1 MYISTNSSLK
11 VSFSFLFDSHFGSSS
26 FLLSARACGLTSS
39 LAFSSSRSAAT
50 CLEVLVVILSF
61 FSASSWRRVPW
72 DGFGIVSLWE
82 KAGTAFPTPEAQ
94 FLRS

>member
-11 VSFSFLFDSHFGSSS
+11 DSFSFLFDSHFGSSS

-39 LAFSSSRSAAT
+39 LDFSYSRSAAT

-61 FSASSWRRVPW
+61 FSASSWTRVPV
-72 DGFGIVSLWE
+72 DGAGLPSLAE
-82 KAGTAFPTPEAQ
+82 KAGTAFPTPEDQ